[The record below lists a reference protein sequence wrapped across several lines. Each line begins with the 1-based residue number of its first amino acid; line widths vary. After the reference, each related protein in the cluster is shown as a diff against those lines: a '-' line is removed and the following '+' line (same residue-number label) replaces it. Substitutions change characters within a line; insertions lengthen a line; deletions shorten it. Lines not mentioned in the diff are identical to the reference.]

1 MIRLA
6 VFCDGTW
13 NGLQMQDL
21 TNVAR
26 LARSI
31 ERDAVGENGEVVPQ
45 LVYYDEGVGTA
56 TGVSRT
62 SDRLEA
68 ILGGAFGAGLDR
80 KIEQAYR
87 FIVLNYKEPDDEI
100 FIFGFSRGAYTARSL
115 CGLIRKCG
123 ILRPEHLQRVP
134 EAMQLYRNRKIHPA
148 GPECQEFRRN
158 FARNEVVG
166 AEDLARNVGQEPPGV
181 LAVAGEGPE
190 EDAPTLLTAKVRK
203 EKAVRIRYVGLWD
216 TVGSLGVPDR
226 FVLLSGFNK
235 RFRFHDTAASQLIES
250 LRHAIAADEDRRTF
264 SAAPFSNIRELNITA
279 AEEENAWIKEA
290 NRSLKR
296 GATPQPLA
304 QVTDAEKPGYIPYD
318 ERRYQQKWFPGDH
331 GSVGGG
337 NPEHGLSSSALLW
350 VAEGAQRAGLAFT
363 SGPMGEL
370 AMARDKVNPLADW
383 RIGKSRE
390 ITRPPWHNDMLGL
403 IGGLR
408 SRTLAIT
415 IDEVHPSARR
425 RWRKIINYRPRV
437 FEAFTG
443 RSRLALHRYVEFVV
457 GPPFRLL
464 FSLFLVAV
472 ALVALWLLARLA
484 IDILCLLPG
493 GLGEQAAERLDS
505 FGRWLWQV
513 VGGGRR
519 RPFCC

>member
-13 NGLQMQDL
+13 NGLQMQNL

-26 LARSI
+26 LARSVV
-31 ERDAVGENGEVVPQ
+31 RDPPDGVPQ

-148 GPECQEFRRN
+148 GPECQEFRDRYS
-158 FARNEVVG
+158 RREVVG
-166 AEDLARNVGQEPPGV
+166 SEDLRRKVGETTV
-181 LAVAGEGPE
+181 SRRAAGAPDDGE
-190 EDAPTLLTAKVRK
+190 ECLLTDEVRRK
-203 EKAVRIRYVGLWD
+203 RAVRIRYLGLWD

-226 FVLLSGFNK
+226 FVLLSAFNK
-235 RFRFHDTAASQLIES
+235 RFRFHDTEASKLIES

-264 SAAPFSNIRELNITA
+264 SAAPFSNIRDLNITA
-279 AEEENAWIKEA
+279 TDEQNAGVKARNERA
-290 NRSLKR
+290 VKAGR
-296 GATPQPLA
+296 APAPLA
-304 QVTDAEKPGYIPYD
+304 QVVDRRAPGYISYD
-318 ERRYQQKWFPGDH
+318 QRRYQQKWFPGDH
-331 GSVGGG
+331 GAVGGG
-337 NPEHGLSSSALLW
+337 NFELGLSSAALLW
-350 VAEGAQRAGLAFT
+350 VAQGAQAAGLAFDDR
-363 SGPMGEL
+363 PEGEL
-370 AMARDKVNPLADW
+370 AMAGDLANPLVDW
-383 RIGKSRE
+383 RIGSKPG
-390 ITRPPWHNDMLGL
+390 TLRPAWATDLLGM
-403 IGGLR
+403 IGGYR
-408 SRTLAIT
+408 SRAESIGR
-415 IDEVHPSARR
+415 DEVHPGARL
-425 RWRKIINYRPRV
+425 RWMRMAHYRPKV
-437 FEAFTG
+437 FSPFTG
-443 RSRLALHRYVEFVV
+443 EVRLGPHRYVELVT

-464 FSLFLVAV
+464 FVL
-472 ALVALWLLARLA
+472 ALIAGALLLLWLLGVVAHELLR
-484 IDILCLLPG
+484 LLPFGIG
-493 GLGEQAAERLDS
+493 GPAADVLAGAGAWVRGL
-505 FGRWLWQV
+505 FGR
-513 VGGGRR
+513 
-519 RPFCC
+519 